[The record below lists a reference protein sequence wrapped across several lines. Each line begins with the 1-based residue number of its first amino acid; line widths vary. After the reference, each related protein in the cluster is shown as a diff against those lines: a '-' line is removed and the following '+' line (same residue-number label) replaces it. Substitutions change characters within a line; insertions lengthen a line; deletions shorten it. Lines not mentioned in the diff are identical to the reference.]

1 MCRGKA
7 LGGRRCP
14 CSQGE
19 RRRAYQRNLYH
30 SKKQQKAWAKN
41 THPKHSKNKKP
52 TITHKI
58 VDPDGNDIPTTTT
71 GTSAPG
77 GTDGGMVDQSLSGVS
92 PEALLSALNDDD
104 GSEGRMLML
113 KTPEFMD
120 IQTVGS
126 LSRLEREELREFYA
140 GQVAELREEAQDLYA
155 ALDAAGLS
163 TDTEGPFIGSS
174 LIGGKEAA
182 AYEAKLQELGAA
194 TDALTTVNL
203 VDMMRDRHWRF
214 DFDDI
219 QDMACYVK
227 NYDTTI
233 EARNAVK
240 LMKEDAL
247 FSYAFDTMTDP
258 EKSRAFED
266 LLAKREHGGTI
277 NEEDILGFA
286 SLLYNNESEDDRV
299 TLGEFVI
306 KSMSMDS
313 MRNPE
318 WHQYHDMEKVSHLA
332 WEGMSDNDAENM
344 FDMFV
349 AQRENAEKRLRE
361 AYAADYAY
369 EQPRYYH
376 LAYWN
381 SLDIEGDDFNHG
393 INAAQFND
401 TATPMTLHA
410 ANNASRLFP
419 QALLD
424 YATQRAPGLAVTVNK
439 GSRPGLSAQEKTTKT
454 NKKVTFSANRKDGGA
469 EITYGPVSRFINDDG
484 EVDNKAFRQAL
495 DDAAS
500 DDERQKLKDH
510 YDKLFPKASDQEA
523 MSGILEAISIQNGKK
538 KGAQSKVG
546 KTAPKIKAHP
556 FTGYDGEQRV
566 GLVSARSLKVT
577 DTTYTPV
584 INLSENEDSH
594 RPSGHLTHEFAHY
607 VEKNPQ
613 VYMACK
619 QFLHRRTE
627 GLDPVSYLFD
637 DPENGTTAISAIS
650 DGFFNTYVGR
660 DYPNSASTE
669 VFSMGMQHIFSEPRT
684 TVSET
689 PDLFDSLNN
698 GNYFG
703 ITKNIS
709 VGANESNGTIGIR
722 EVEPIERYDAEHRNL
737 IMGILASAHNPSA
750 RGDGE

>member
-1 MCRGKA
+1 MCRKLS

-14 CSQGE
+14 CSRGE

-30 SKKQQKAWAKN
+30 AKKQQKSWAKN
-41 THPKHSKNKKP
+41 THPKHSKTKKT

-58 VDPDGNDIPTTTT
+58 IDTDGNDITTTTT

-77 GTDGGMVDQSLSGVS
+77 VADGGMVDQSLNGVS
-92 PEALLSALNDDD
+92 PEALLSALNDAD

-113 KTPEFMD
+113 KTPDFMD

-155 ALDAAGLS
+155 ALDAAGLR

-182 AYEAKLQELGAA
+182 AYEAKLQELGSA

-219 QDMACYVK
+219 QDMACYIR

-233 EARNAVK
+233 EARNAVR
-240 LMKEDAL
+240 LMKDDDTL
-247 FSYAFDTMTDP
+247 SYAFDTMTDP
-258 EKSRAFED
+258 DKERAFED
-266 LLAKREHGGTI
+266 LLAKRENGGTI

-286 SLLYNNESEDDRV
+286 SLLNDNESEDDRV
-299 TLGEFVI
+299 NLGKFMLN
-306 KSMSMDS
+306 SMNIDS
-313 MRNPE
+313 MRDPE
-318 WHQYHDMEKVSHLA
+318 WHKYHNPELVSQLA
-332 WEGMSDNDAENM
+332 WEGMSDDDASTM

-349 AQRENAEKRLRE
+349 AQRENAGKKLRE
-361 AYAADYAY
+361 AYASDYAY

-393 INAAQFND
+393 INAAQFDD
-401 TATPMTLHA
+401 TATPMTLFA

-424 YATQRAPGLAVTVNK
+424 YATQRAPGLAVTVNE
-439 GSRPGLSAQEKTTKT
+439 GSCPSFSSQEKTIQTTK
-454 NKKVTFSANRKDGGA
+454 KLPFWSSWEDGSA
-469 EITYGPVSRFINDDG
+469 EMPYGPVLRFINDDG
-484 EVDNKAFRQAL
+484 EVDNKAFQQAL
-495 DDAAS
+495 DDAAN
-500 DDERQKLKDH
+500 DDERQILKDH
-510 YDKLFPKASDQEA
+510 YDRLFPKASDQNA
-523 MSGILEAISIQNGKK
+523 MSEILEAISIQNGKK

-577 DTTYTPV
+577 DTVHVPV
-584 INLSENEDSH
+584 INLAENETSH

-627 GLDPVSYLFD
+627 GLEPASYLFD
-637 DPENGTTAISAIS
+637 DPETGVVAIEAIS

-689 PDLFDSLNN
+689 PDLFDSLND

-722 EVEPIERYDAEHRNL
+722 EIEPIERYDAEHRNL
-737 IMGILASAHNPSA
+737 IMGILASAHNPST
-750 RGDGE
+750 RGGGR